1 MVAIIKTGHST
12 RAMLNYNENKVKEGK
27 AECIGQGNFPVD
39 AERLTY
45 TMKLN
50 RLEKQCKLNEN
61 VKRNTVHISLNFD
74 PTEANLPKEKLLE
87 IAESYMD
94 KIGFRNQPYLIYQ
107 HRDAGHPHIHITT
120 INVQENGKRIT
131 MHNIGKDISEPA
143 RKEIEDAFNLVKA
156 ENQKKEYKPEPVS
169 ARVQYGKAE
178 TKKAIENVLNF
189 VVNNYKYTSLPELN
203 AVLKLYNIEADKGA
217 ENSRVAK
224 HNGLLYHALDEKGNR
239 IGVPIK
245 ASQFYDKPTLMNLEN
260 KFAINEIKRQL
271 DKSRIKIAIDTVFL
285 KNNIIILPQLV
296 KQLQKEGIDTVLRQ
310 NAEGFV
316 YGVTFVDHKTK
327 SVFNGSNIGKEY
339 SAKGLQ
345 DRCDSNIE
353 NVKGEFQRTYSK
365 DDLINMIKEDRGLL
379 SINDITKNVDL
390 LSRTESTFDYL
401 NKDFVRQRRKKR
413 HRRGK

>member
-1 MVAIIKTGHST
+1 
-12 RAMLNYNENKVKEGK
+12 
-27 AECIGQGNFPVD
+27 
-39 AERLTY
+39 
-45 TMKLN
+45 
-50 RLEKQCKLNEN
+50 
-61 VKRNTVHISLNFD
+61 
-74 PTEANLPKEKLLE
+74 
-87 IAESYMD
+87 
-94 KIGFRNQPYLIYQ
+94 
-107 HRDAGHPHIHITT
+107 
-120 INVQENGKRIT
+120 
-131 MHNIGKDISEPA
+131 EPA

-327 SVFNGSNIGKEY
+327 SVLNGSSIGKEY

-390 LSRTESTFDYL
+390 LSRTESTF
-401 NKDFVRQRRKKR
+401 
-413 HRRGK
+413 